1 MQTATLPTVIC
12 IHGEGGGGW
21 QWSVWARLLHVAGFP
36 VLAADL
42 QPVTAGVA
50 HTSFTDYCDQ
60 VQAWAGA
67 GPAEQRP
74 VLVGVSLGGLLAL
87 AVSAQV
93 RPRAL
98 IIINPLPPSG
108 IVARPLQE
116 QAYPAVVPWQ
126 SERCFEDTRRRLA
139 DADDATLRYA
149 FRRWR
154 DESGQVLNTANA
166 GVSVSA
172 ARCPTLVLASTA
184 DEVVSVAAS
193 RALAVRLG
201 ADFQTLP
208 GASHLGPLLG
218 RRTAQWSQHAVD
230 WLYGRVYDGAHGGRR

>member
-1 MQTATLPTVIC
+1 MAALPTVIC

-21 QWSVWARLLHVAGFP
+21 QWSIWARLLHAAGFA

-42 QPVTAGVA
+42 KPVDTGLA
-50 HTSFTDYCDQ
+50 HTSFADYGSQ

-67 GPAEQRP
+67 ADPVQAP
-74 VLVGVSLGGLLAL
+74 VLLGVSLGGLLAL
-87 AVSAQV
+87 AASARV
-93 RPRAL
+93 RPSAMIL
-98 IIINPLPPSG
+98 INPLPPSG
-108 IVARPLQE
+108 IVSRRLAPE
-116 QAYPAVVPWQ
+116 CPAVVPWHGA
-126 SERCFEDTRRRLA
+126 RCFEHTRRQLPDA
-139 DADDATLRYA
+139 DAAATRHV
-149 FRRWR
+149 FRLWR

-166 GVSVSA
+166 GVSVDA

-184 DEVVSVAAS
+184 DDKVPVAAS

-218 RRTAQWSQHAVD
+218 RRAARWSQQAID
-230 WLYGRVYDGAHGGRR
+230 WLGVRLDPDIA